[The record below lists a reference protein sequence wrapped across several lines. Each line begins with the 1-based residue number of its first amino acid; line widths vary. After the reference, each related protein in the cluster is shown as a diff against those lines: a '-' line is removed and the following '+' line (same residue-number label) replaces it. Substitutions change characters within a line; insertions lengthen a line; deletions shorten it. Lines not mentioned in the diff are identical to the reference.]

1 MFHALIKAMFDDTYI
16 PKFKGEIMKTLIVMT
31 MAAAVALTSGFAA
44 ANDAA
49 NSKVIKS
56 TIEVNSNNKNSL
68 AQAIGDDSL
77 ASVGSVNIR
86 NSRVD
91 NSEIYVNSNNENAE
105 AIAEGNN
112 STASVGSVTIE

>member
-1 MFHALIKAMFDDTYI
+1 
-16 PKFKGEIMKTLIVMT
+16 MKTLIAITMT
-31 MAAAVALTSGFAA
+31 AAVTLTSGFTVA
-44 ANDAA
+44 DTAA

-56 TIEVNSNNKNSL
+56 TIEVNSENKNSF

-86 NSRVD
+86 DSRVD
-91 NSEIYVNSNNENAE
+91 NSEIYVNSNNEDAQ
-105 AIAEGNN
+105 AFAEGKN